1 MTAQQPVEDRQ
12 ARPLTVDDI
21 PGPKGLPVVGNMFD
35 VPSEST
41 IVTLMELVR
50 EYGPM
55 IRLRT
60 PAGDR
65 FAASGLAM
73 IDDLCDDE
81 RFDKLVGD
89 GQKAVRS
96 FGRSA
101 GLFTSDTDDPNWSKA
116 HNILLPNFSQ
126 QAMRDYVPMMN
137 DIATQLM
144 QKWERLNPGEPV
156 DVTADMTRLT
166 LDTIALCGFGYR
178 FNSFYRDTMHPFVE
192 AMYGVLGESQKRAR
206 ALPIQTKLRRGASKK
221 LTENY
226 RYMES
231 EVQQII
237 DERRR
242 AGNVDDHKDLLA
254 AMLTGVD
261 KRTGEKLSDD
271 NIVAQCQTFLIAG
284 HETTSGLLSFTISFL
299 IKHPEVVARAQEEVD
314 RVLGTDTSLLPTYQQ
329 VQGLTYINQI
339 LSETLRLWPT
349 VAAFTRYPYQDAM
362 VGPYLMP
369 KGSSITGLTIMLHR
383 DPSVWGADAEEYNP
397 DHFRPET
404 RSQIPPNAFKPFG
417 SGQRAC
423 IGRQFA
429 MQEAMLVLGML
440 LQRFDFVD
448 YLNYQLKIKEG
459 LTIKPDGLSIQIKQ
473 RPGRTTATTP
483 ITITTAPTNGQAAEP
498 AARPQRTG
506 EGHNTPLM
514 VLFGSNLGTAEGIA
528 SRIAQDG
535 SDRGYA
541 VTLGALDD
549 HTGELPHE
557 GALVVVC
564 ASYNGHPPDNAE
576 RFCRW
581 ITDSA
586 TPSDAGSG
594 LAFSVFGCGNMDW
607 ASTYQAVPT
616 LIDTQLEAHGARRVH
631 PRGEGDARSDFDGQF
646 SEWYQELWSSLADG
660 LGLGAES
667 TTASTTEPRLQ
678 LTMENKQTTN
688 PVVMSYRANPS
699 TLVVNRELLKNG
711 QSASDDSRSARHIE
725 LELPAG
731 MEYQT
736 GDHLGVLPRNNIDLI
751 RRVMARFGLDAG
763 TYLTINP
770 TGGGTYTHLP
780 LGEAAPLLGILGAC
794 VELQDVA
801 SRSDLAVLARYAS
814 DPAEAEKLQAM
825 SGLDEAGRKAYREQ
839 VATRRLSVLELLDD
853 FPSVDLPFNVY
864 LELLP
869 PMRPRY
875 YSISSSPAVTSTCH
889 LTVGVLHGPARSGD
903 GYFNGV
909 ASNHLGSSMENST
922 QFTFVR
928 KPTIPFRPP
937 ANPHTPMIM
946 VGAGTGMAPFR
957 GFLQER
963 AALAEQGVPVGK
975 SVLFYGCRNA
985 EHDMLYADELKSFET
1000 SGITELQVAFSREPG
1015 QPRTFVQQL
1024 IERERDKVWD
1034 LIASGAVIYV
1044 CGNANTM
1051 APGVRA
1057 ALMDIYQAKT
1067 NGSDPSADE
1076 WLQGLRDADRYLEDI
1091 WGEMASGL

>member
-1 MTAQQPVEDRQ
+1 MTTSPSVENRT
-12 ARPLTVDDI
+12 ATPLTVDDI
-21 PGPKGLPVVGNMFD
+21 PGPKGKPIVGNMFD
-35 VPSEST
+35 VPPERT
-41 IVTLMELVR
+41 IVTLMELTR
-50 EYGPM
+50 QYGPM

-73 IDDLCDDE
+73 IDDLCDDD

-192 AMYGVLGESQKRAR
+192 AMYGVLGESQRRAR
-206 ALPIQTKLRRGASKK
+206 ALPIQTKLRRGASRQ

-226 RYMES
+226 RYMEG

-242 AGNVDDHKDLLA
+242 SGNIEDHKDLLSR
-254 AMLTGVD
+254 MLTGVD
-261 KRTGEKLSDD
+261 KKTGERLSDD

-314 RVLGTDTSLLPTYQQ
+314 RVLGTDTSVLPTYQQ
-329 VQGLTYINQI
+329 VQGLTYVNQI

-349 VAAFTRYPYQDAM
+349 VAGFTRYPYSDTM

-369 KGSSITGLTIMLHR
+369 KGSSITALTIMLHR

-404 RSQIPPNAFKPFG
+404 RSQLPANAFKPFG

-440 LQRFDFVD
+440 LQRFEFVD
-448 YLNYQLKIKEG
+448 YLNYELKVKEG
-459 LTIKPDGLSIQIKQ
+459 LTIKPEGLFIQINM
-473 RPGRTTATTP
+473 RPGRTTGTAP
-483 ITITTAPTNGQAAEP
+483 VAITTRATDGQAAEP
-498 AARPQRTG
+498 QARPQRTG

-528 SRIAQDG
+528 TRIAQDG

-564 ASYNGHPPDNAE
+564 ASYNGKPPDNAE

-581 ITDSA
+581 ISDAA

-594 LAFSVFGCGNMDW
+594 LAYSVFGCGNMDW

-616 LIDTQLEAHGARRVH
+616 LIDAQLEAHRAHRVH
-631 PRGEGDARSDFDGQF
+631 DRGEGDARSDFDGQF
-646 SEWYQELWSSLADG
+646 SEWYQGLWSSLTSG
-660 LGLGAES
+660 LGLSTES
-667 TTASTTEPRLQ
+667 TTASSTEPRLR

-688 PVVMSYRANPS
+688 PVVMSYRAHPS
-699 TLVVNRELLKNG
+699 VVLANRELLRNG
-711 QSASDDSRSARHIE
+711 QSESDSRSARHIE
-725 LELPAG
+725 LELSPG
-731 MEYQT
+731 MEYET
-736 GDHLGVLPRNNIDLI
+736 GDHLGVLPRNNVDLI

-763 TYLTINP
+763 TYVTINP
-770 TGGGTYTHLP
+770 TGGGTYTHIP
-780 LGEAAPLLGILGAC
+780 LGEPAPLLGILGAC

-801 SRSDLAVLARYAS
+801 SRNDLAVLARYAT
-814 DPAEAEKLQAM
+814 DPDQAAELNAM
-825 SGLDEAGRKAYREQ
+825 SGLDDAGRAAYREK
-839 VATRRLSVLELLDD
+839 VATPRCSVLELLDE
-853 FPSVDLPFNVY
+853 FPSIDLPFNVY

-875 YSISSSPAVTSTCH
+875 YSISSSPTVTKTCD

-909 ASNHLGSSMENST
+909 ASNHLASSMQNST

-937 ANPHTPMIM
+937 ANPHLPMIM
-946 VGAGTGMAPFR
+946 VGAGTGVAPFR

-963 AALAEQGVPVGK
+963 AALAKQGAPIGK
-975 SVLFYGCRNA
+975 SILFYGCRNSQS
-985 EHDMLYADELKSFET
+985 DVLYVDELNDFQAAGVAEV
-1000 SGITELQVAFSREPG
+1000 QMAFSREPG
-1015 QPRTFVQQL
+1015 QPRTFVQQV
-1024 IERERDKVWD
+1024 IEREGDKVWD
-1034 LIASGAVIYV
+1034 LIQNGAVIYV

-1057 ALMDIYQAKT
+1057 ALMGIYRAKT
-1067 NGSDPSADE
+1067 NGSDPSADD